1 MLWKEVKAMQIYKS
15 KRSRLLLIIFSLIIA
30 LGVTTA
36 SAQDKVKVKIKKFIV
51 ITKYEVTE
59 VPDTEGHILL
69 QYEAKDISSD
79 GRFIYYKTAQADYIK
94 GIGTHKGYN
103 EVVDREGGTF
113 FNKFEGM
120 STAKKSPEGK
130 DIKTYKGT
138 YTYIK
143 GTGKYEGIQGGG
155 TYQGMMIGKGIISLD
170 VEGEY
175 VIKK

>member
-1 MLWKEVKAMQIYKS
+1 MQIFKS
-15 KRSRLLLIIFSLIIA
+15 KRSRLLLIILALIIA
-30 LGVTTA
+30 FGVTTA

-79 GRFIYYKTAQADYIK
+79 GRLICYKTAQADYIK
-94 GIGTHKGYN
+94 GTGPVKGYN
-103 EVVDREGGTF
+103 ECVSREGGTLID
-113 FNKFEGM
+113 KFEGM
-120 STAKKSPEGK
+120 STTKKSPEGK
-130 DIKTYKGT
+130 NIKTFKGT

-155 TYQGMMIGKGIISLD
+155 TFHGMEIGKGILSIEA
-170 VEGEY
+170 EGEY
-175 VIKK
+175 IIKK